1 MGMASTQT
9 SFRLSPAGDDGD
21 AGLDALA
28 LDKVA
33 EVADAIAAVAS
44 AKEVVGV
51 IHTIAAF
58 LFPIDSVIVTGEA
71 LRPNPQTCPKSHIR
85 TNGSL

>member
-1 MGMASTQT
+1 MGMVSTQT
-9 SFRLSPAGDDGD
+9 NFRLSPAGSDGE

-28 LDKVA
+28 LDKVV
-33 EVADAIAAVAS
+33 EVADAIATVAS
-44 AKEVVGV
+44 AKEVVRV
-51 IHTIAAF
+51 IHTVTAF
-58 LFPIDSVIVTGEA
+58 LFRIDSVIVTGEA